1 MLVRPAALAV
11 TAIAFALNA
20 CGGVYV
26 RPPSDDGGDAGATLP
41 TLRLAFDDTAPLQLQ
56 PMQTQTLRVRV
67 TDTSGAPTPALV
79 RWSLIGE
86 SSDATLVATQSRAQR
101 TPDGS
106 FVATVDLIGSSDS
119 AVFNVRAT
127 TDDGAEALRSVSV
140 SGRGFGVI
148 RAGVRYDGVRGPS
161 QFELALF
168 GDARCESVRGAR
180 PLRSMTVAANGAN
193 PSVRFEG
200 LAADLEFAVVAEGI
214 GTSGER
220 VSRGCIEAVRVVRD
234 AEQSVTIRPDDLP
247 LHANGTYTIRV
258 QLGLDV
264 VSRSGRALWLE
275 SAAVAQD
282 PARAILFAIADAV
295 ERTSGA
301 AARASFEADIE
312 STLAA
317 AVTDDLRRRAAM
329 PNDRLAAW
337 ADSIAASMGGAVWTL
352 DATASSV
359 ERGTTLSFDH
369 VQLTADPRTP
379 EDTSDD
385 LSRDVDT
392 LGSGTISVLAGD
404 RAIVTIDRA
413 ALPVSALA
421 ALARDAHL
429 ARTSVSSTAERL
441 RGEVRCNLLVPIV
454 RASAGRCN
462 DSCVIE
468 ACEALIDSWAQ
479 RFDASL
485 TSATETL
492 RTATLSFVGVARAQP
507 GSVTVLSVA
516 PSAVEGRFIDDPS
529 RPVLGVGS
537 LQLR

>member
-1 MLVRPAALAV
+1 VLAV
-11 TAIAFALNA
+11 TAIAFALSA
-20 CGGVYV
+20 CGGVFV
-26 RPPSDDGGDAGATLP
+26 RPPFDDGGDAGAALP
-41 TLRLAFDDTAPLQLQ
+41 SLRLAFDDTAPLLLQ
-56 PMQTQTLRVRV
+56 PTQTQTLRVRV
-67 TDTSGAPTPALV
+67 TDSAGAPTPALV
-79 RWSLIGE
+79 RWSLIGD
-86 SSDATLVATQSRAQR
+86 SFDATLVATQSHAQR

-106 FVATVDLIGSSDS
+106 YAASVDVIGSTES
-119 AVFNVRAT
+119 AVFNVRAS

-148 RAGVRYDGVRGPS
+148 RADIRYDGVRGPS

-180 PLRSMTVAANGAN
+180 PLRSMTVAANGAS
-193 PSVRFEG
+193 PSARFEG

-214 GTSGER
+214 GALGER

-247 LHANGTYTIRV
+247 LHANGAYTIRV

-264 VSRSGRALWLE
+264 VSRSGHALWLE
-275 SAAVAQD
+275 AAAVPRD

-301 AARASFEADIE
+301 AARASFEADVE

-317 AVTDDLRRRAAM
+317 AVTDELRRRAAM
-329 PNDRLAAW
+329 PDERLAAW

-352 DATASSV
+352 YATANNV
-359 ERGTTLSFDH
+359 ERGTTLFIDH
-369 VQLTADPRTP
+369 AQLTVDPRTP

-385 LSRDVDT
+385 QSRDIASVGT
-392 LGSGTISVLAGD
+392 GSISVLAGD

-421 ALARDAHL
+421 TLARDAHL
-429 ARTSVSSTAERL
+429 ARTAASSTAERL
-441 RGEVRCNLLVPIV
+441 RSEVRCDLLAPIV
-454 RASAGRCN
+454 RASAGRCS
-462 DSCVIE
+462 DRCASD
-468 ACEALIDSWAQ
+468 ACEALIDSWAR

-492 RTATLSFVGVARAQP
+492 RTATLLFVGVARAQP

-537 LQLR
+537 LQLQ